1 MRYAYR
7 CDACRLTW
15 DPRDDLR
22 DAKAD
27 RKAHK
32 YRDHGGA
39 RPDGQIIE
47 TPGPLDQL
55 GSAAWAGAGAAARL
69 IGRGLRSK
77 GFREAMESEWFRQA
91 GMLLGTGILILMVIN
106 WLIN

>member
-15 DPRDDLR
+15 DPRDDLHEAR
-22 DAKAD
+22 AD
-27 RKAHK
+27 RKAHM
-32 YRDHGGA
+32 YRAHEGA

-55 GSAAWAGAGAAARL
+55 GSAAWAGAAATARL

-77 GFREAMESEWFRQA
+77 GFREATESESFRQA
-91 GMLLGTGILILMVIN
+91 GMLLGAGILILMVIN
-106 WLIN
+106 WLIH